1 VPCTRSKQR
10 NSLKFQIGV
19 DSKTQACTGFEAIP
33 ARETRSWQASL
44 SFPQAI
50 WLSFESRY
58 RECEQNTR
66 CCGLRLTCTIDSGI
80 FSSAAVNGL

>member
-1 VPCTRSKQR
+1 AVR
-10 NSLKFQIGV
+10 
-19 DSKTQACTGFEAIP
+19 KTQACTAFEANE
-33 ARETRSWQASL
+33 ARKTRFRQGSL

-50 WLSFESRY
+50 WPPLETRY

-80 FSSAAVNGL
+80 FSSAAVNGF